1 MSGNLSGSQ
10 IVAELSKIVDS
21 LILDNNPT
29 VLDDEQPDLLADG
42 DQREEAIEQLQKMI
56 ENYKETI

>member
-56 ENYKETI
+56 ENYKENI

>member
-10 IVAELSKIVDS
+10 IVAELSRIIDS
-21 LILDNNPT
+21 LILDNNPE
-29 VLDDEQPDLLADG
+29 VLDDDQPNLLADG

-56 ENYKETI
+56 ENYKENL

>member
-1 MSGNLSGSQ
+1 MTGNLSGSQ
-10 IVAELSKIVDS
+10 IVSELSKIVDS

-29 VLDDEQPDLLADG
+29 VLDDEQPDLLQDG

-56 ENYKETI
+56 ENYKENI

>member
-10 IVAELSKIVDS
+10 IITELTRIVDS

-29 VLDDEQPDLLADG
+29 VLDDEQPDLLQDG
-42 DQREEAIEQLQKMI
+42 DQREEAIDQLQKMI